1 MKTTTIRL
9 NDELAQLL
17 EELAE
22 ADETSASALV
32 RIAIS
37 EYVSKRAAESQEFGA
52 QVRAIAE
59 QKLNDRVA
67 ELRDTFGPDSL
78 PELDLSS
85 K

>member
-9 NDELAQLL
+9 NDELAELL

-67 ELRDTFGPDSL
+67 ELETSL
-78 PELDLSS
+78 VPTLSPS
-85 K
+85 WT